1 MTPPERIIIFYSADA
16 DYAARL
22 RAARRAFPDARITAV
37 VPATLTLSDPERA
50 CVDHVHAADPA
61 AYTPVRIGRFLSF
74 LRALRAMRAD
84 LFIVMFDSLRL
95 GLLGAAA
102 RPRRLVCWDGE
113 MRIIPLP
120 RCLLLVATRSALRV
134 VVGHL
139 RWLIRVAAIH
149 GPDLWRQPPLD
160 HSRPEGKVSP
170 RELRYRN
177 RLDRLSRLRRPPDA

>member
-1 MTPPERIIIFYSADA
+1 MTPPERIVVFYSADA

-37 VPATLTLSDPERA
+37 IPATQTLSDGERA
-50 CVDHVHAADPA
+50 CVDHVHAAEPA
-61 AYTPVRIGRFLSF
+61 AYSPVRVRRFLGF

-113 MRIIPLP
+113 MRIIPIP
-120 RCLLLVATRSALRV
+120 RCVLLVATRAAVRV

-139 RWLIRVAAIH
+139 RWLVRAARIY
-149 GPDLWRQPPLD
+149 GPDLWHQPPLD

-170 RELRYRN
+170 RERRFLN
-177 RLDRLSRLRRPPDA
+177 RLDRLRRPPTPDA